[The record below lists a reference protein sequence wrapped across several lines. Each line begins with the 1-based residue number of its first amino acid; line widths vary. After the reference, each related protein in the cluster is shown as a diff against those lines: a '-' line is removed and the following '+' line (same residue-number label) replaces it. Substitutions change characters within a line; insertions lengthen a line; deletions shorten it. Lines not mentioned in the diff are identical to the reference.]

1 MEVILLARFFE
12 FMGNH
17 PILFGLLGLLIIL
30 FFIVE
35 NKRSGKKIAS
45 SALGSLVNQQNAQI
59 IDIRDKKKFAKGHI
73 QGSRNIPFTSLR
85 DRLDEIKAIESPVVI
100 VCDIGL
106 QAGAA
111 VQLIGKENAYR
122 LEGGISAWQAEGM
135 PLVGAVKDKEKT
147 SNKKKKKKK

>member
-1 MEVILLARFFE
+1 MEVILLARFLE

-17 PILFGLLGLLIIL
+17 PILFGLLALLIVL
-30 FFIVE
+30 FIVVE
-35 NKRSGKKIAS
+35 NRRSGKKIS
-45 SALGSLVNQQNAQI
+45 SNALGSLVNQQNAQI

-85 DRLDEIKAIESPVVI
+85 ERLDEIKAIESPVVI
-100 VCDIGL
+100 VCDMGL

-135 PLVGAVKDKEKT
+135 PVVGIAKE
-147 SNKKKKKKK
+147 SNNSKKKK

>member
-35 NKRSGKKIAS
+35 NKRSGKKVAS

-85 DRLDEIKAIESPVVI
+85 ERLDEIKAIESPVVI

-111 VQLIGKENAYR
+111 VQLIGKENVYR
-122 LEGGISAWQAEGM
+122 LQGGIGGWQAEGM
-135 PLVGAVKDKEKT
+135 PVVGIAKE
-147 SNKKKKKKK
+147 SNNSKKKK